1 MPQVKGLLA
10 GLALLIAAAFAG
22 PAAAEPA
29 LKDLALGKE
38 DAPVTIIEY
47 ASLTCPHCATFH
59 ALALPKLKQDYIDT
73 GKVRLIFRDFPLDG
87 LAARAAMLARC
98 SGPDRYYGFL
108 DVLFRQQKGWAT
120 SPKPL
125 DSLAQI
131 ARLGG
136 IGADAFNACMANKQV
151 EDYVLKSRLQG
162 QSEFNVTGTPT
173 FVINGKP
180 HKGGYGFEE
189 LKAVI
194 DPLVA
199 AKK

>member
-1 MPQVKGLLA
+1 MAQIKGLLG
-10 GLALLIAAAFAG
+10 GLALLAAAALAT

-29 LKDLALGKE
+29 LKDLALGKD

-47 ASLTCPHCATFH
+47 ASLTCPHCAQFH
-59 ALALPKLKQDYIDT
+59 EQSLPKLKQEYIET

-87 LAARAAMLARC
+87 LAARAAMMARC

-108 DVLFRQQKGWAT
+108 DVLFRQQKSWAT

-125 DSLAQI
+125 DALAQI
-131 ARLGG
+131 GRLGG
-136 IGADAFNACMANKQV
+136 IGAEAFNACMNDKQV

-162 QSEFNVTGTPT
+162 QNEFKVSGTPT
-173 FVINGKP
+173 FVINGTP
-180 HKGGYGFEE
+180 HKGGYTFEE

-199 AKK
+199 ARK

>member
-1 MPQVKGLLA
+1 MAQVKGLLG
-10 GLALLIAAAFAG
+10 GLALLVAAALAT

-29 LKDLALGKE
+29 LKDVALGKD

-47 ASLTCPHCATFH
+47 ASLTCPHCAQFH
-59 ALALPKLKQDYIDT
+59 EQSLPRLKQEYIET

-87 LAARAAMLARC
+87 LAARAAMMARC

-108 DVLFRQQKGWAT
+108 DVLFRQQKSWAT

-125 DSLAQI
+125 DALAQI
-131 ARLGG
+131 GRLGG
-136 IGADAFNACMANKQV
+136 IGAEAFNACMNDKQV

-162 QSEFNVTGTPT
+162 QNEFKVSATPT
-173 FVINGKP
+173 FIINGAP
-180 HKGGYGFEE
+180 HKGGYAFEE

-199 AKK
+199 ARK